1 VRPRRDRRS
10 DLGIPAWPADQ
21 ISLRD
26 KLLECLHHNAA
37 REAEISG
44 KGTGRRHPGAVSKP
58 AISDTAPDLALDL
71 PMERNRKIAT

>member
-1 VRPRRDRRS
+1 VRPCRDRRS

-26 KLLECLHHNAA
+26 KLLVGLHYNAP

-58 AISDTAPDLALDL
+58 AISDTAPDLAFDL
-71 PMERNRKIAT
+71 LMERNRKIAT